1 MKKTV
6 LRAVCF
12 TFAATVCLSGCS
24 SAHRGEEPAGEL
36 WNPPEILA
44 RQPERPFDI
53 EVDEETFQLSLRVDD
68 ETIPISDGSVS
79 RAAEDYMEEG
89 NTVSWRYPDEQ
100 IRVKLATEQD
110 YLSVEITSERT
121 GDHTFTW
128 PYISAEQYYLPL
140 GEGKRIP
147 AGDPDWI
154 RYLEQQQAAV
164 MEQFS
169 MPFWISSDGEHCVM
183 FIMENP
189 YRTQLSFFAKP
200 ALGFSVSHEYP
211 EIGGGRTNR
220 FRIYLTEKDPV
231 ELATISF
238 GQSFQITPIQL
249 AATVSSL
256 INGGTRVTPHFGVEI
271 RDGEGNLL
279 RKLSYEQREGVVS
292 AETSETMRY
301 LLEKVVSEGGGKKAY
316 IEGYRIGGKTATS
329 QTLPRGTNK
338 YISSFVGFAPA
349 DNPQVLAMAIIHNP
363 QGIYYGGTIA
373 APVVQDI
380 FSNIL
385 PYLGIEKEDVVMETK
400 DNPSAVE

>member
-1 MKKTV
+1 M
-6 LRAVCF
+6 
-12 TFAATVCLSGCS
+12 
-24 SAHRGEEPAGEL
+24 
-36 WNPPEILA
+36 
-44 RQPERPFDI
+44 
-53 EVDEETFQLSLRVDD
+53 DEETFQLSLRVDD

-189 YRTQLSFFAKP
+189 YRTQLSF
-200 ALGFSVSHEYP
+200 LQNRLSVFQFPMNTRRLEAA
-211 EIGGGRTNR
+211 GRT
-220 FRIYLTEKDPV
+220 
-231 ELATISF
+231 
-238 GQSFQITPIQL
+238 
-249 AATVSSL
+249 
-256 INGGTRVTPHFGVEI
+256 
-271 RDGEGNLL
+271 
-279 RKLSYEQREGVVS
+279 VS
-292 AETSETMRY
+292 AF
-301 LLEKVVSEGGGKKAY
+301 
-316 IEGYRIGGKTATS
+316 I
-329 QTLPRGTNK
+329 
-338 YISSFVGFAPA
+338 
-349 DNPQVLAMAIIHNP
+349 
-363 QGIYYGGTIA
+363 
-373 APVVQDI
+373 
-380 FSNIL
+380 
-385 PYLGIEKEDVVMETK
+385 
-400 DNPSAVE
+400 

>member
-68 ETIPISDGSVS
+68 ETIPILDGSVS

-231 ELATISF
+231 SCAKIYRDFMIESGRFVTLDGKAEQNPDIEKLYGAPFIYLWGDFILSEEDINWEAFCRFPGHALAVSLPEVFCDADRWSDSFTSDLICDMKESGIDHAWIGLNSWEQAYRKPELVRQAADAGYLIASYGSYHSIHEPGKEKWTTARF
-238 GQSFQITPIQL
+238 DDL
-249 AATVSSL
+249 NLYEDATVV
-256 INGGTRVTPHFGVEI
+256 NKDAKGRAAF
-271 RDGEGNLL
+271 
-279 RKLSYEQREGVVS
+279 KM
-292 AETSETMRY
+292 SE
-301 LLEKVVSEGGGKKAY
+301 E
-316 IEGYRIGGKTATS
+316 
-329 QTLPRGTNK
+329 N
-338 YISSFVGFAPA
+338 
-349 DNPQVLAMAIIHNP
+349 
-363 QGIYYGGTIA
+363 
-373 APVVQDI
+373 
-380 FSNIL
+380 
-385 PYLGIEKEDVVMETK
+385 
-400 DNPSAVE
+400 